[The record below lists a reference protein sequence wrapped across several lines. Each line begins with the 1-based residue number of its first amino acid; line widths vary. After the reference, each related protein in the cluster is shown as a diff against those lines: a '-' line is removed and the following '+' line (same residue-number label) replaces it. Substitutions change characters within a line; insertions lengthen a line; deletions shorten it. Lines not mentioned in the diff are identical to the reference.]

1 MFPEKKLLWTK
12 ARLLLIA
19 IVVFGSFAF
28 LSGYGVFY
36 LATHFQN
43 KEVWKFCMLLYVCAP
58 LHIMSLWTLITA
70 IRLVTT
76 DHSLSFLERS
86 VKEILFP
93 RNVSSGIMNYTRDRD
108 VKEAFIQ
115 LLTSLEDG
123 NTTSFRVDPINL
135 KVGFLSDKG
144 WRNIDLPSSRIC
156 WGVIGCIRKIAN
168 LGDEVGDRC
177 QIGQFSPDFLEND
190 FSVLIEPSLGGEQA
204 TVSIFT
210 GEELK

>member
-1 MFPEKKLLWTK
+1 
-12 ARLLLIA
+12 
-19 IVVFGSFAF
+19 
-28 LSGYGVFY
+28 
-36 LATHFQN
+36 
-43 KEVWKFCMLLYVCAP
+43 
-58 LHIMSLWTLITA
+58 
-70 IRLVTT
+70 
-76 DHSLSFLERS
+76 
-86 VKEILFP
+86 
-93 RNVSSGIMNYTRDRD
+93 MNYTRDRD